1 MKLEKGGT
9 LKVITIS
16 QDNEDS
22 NKSKGSRDEER
33 DQLEKGY
40 VMDIL
45 VTNSVRGKDQALL
58 SYGA

>member
-58 SYGA
+58 SYEA